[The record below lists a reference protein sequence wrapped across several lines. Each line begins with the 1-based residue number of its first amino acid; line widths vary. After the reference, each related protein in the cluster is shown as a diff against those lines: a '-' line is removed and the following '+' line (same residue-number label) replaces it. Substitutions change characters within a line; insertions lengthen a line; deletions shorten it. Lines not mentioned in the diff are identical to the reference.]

1 MMIVVDS
8 CFMSHLRDSTSWEA
22 RALPDSGQGMAVAAC
37 VPLPSSPLWCM
48 RTHLRA
54 GHVGV
59 LQVYQS
65 VSGLHHPDTFNCLTS
80 LVALLRGAGKASQ
93 ALPLA
98 QRCLG
103 VKKKSLGE
111 LHPDTAASMQVVAD
125 VMLDL
130 GRWGTRSWQ
139 HSRDAMRHSTSSCE
153 TLHHSSC
160 VALIVSR

>member
-1 MMIVVDS
+1 MLWRGWPCNCRVLGVD
-8 CFMSHLRDSTSWEA
+8 
-22 RALPDSGQGMAVAAC
+22 
-37 VPLPSSPLWCM
+37 
-48 RTHLRA
+48 
-54 GHVGV
+54 V

-98 QRCLG
+98 QRCLA

-130 GRWGTRSWQ
+130 GRCVTWTRPAGLLFVAQQRPGSA
-139 HSRDAMRHSTSSCE
+139 R
-153 TLHHSSC
+153 TL
-160 VALIVSR
+160 VFALHGAL

>member
-1 MMIVVDS
+1 L
-8 CFMSHLRDSTSWEA
+8 CR
-22 RALPDSGQGMAVAAC
+22 VAA
-37 VPLPSSPLWCM
+37 
-48 RTHLRA
+48 
-54 GHVGV
+54 

-80 LVALLRGAGKASQ
+80 LVSLLRGAGKAAH

-98 QRCLG
+98 QRCMA

-130 GRWGTRSWQ
+130 GK
-139 HSRDAMRHSTSSCE
+139 
-153 TLHHSSC
+153 
-160 VALIVSR
+160 

>member
-1 MMIVVDS
+1 MLAGRSNKVD
-8 CFMSHLRDSTSWEA
+8 
-22 RALPDSGQGMAVAAC
+22 ALGAVCRCA
-37 VPLPSSPLWCM
+37 VP
-48 RTHLRA
+48 
-54 GHVGV
+54 
-59 LQVYQS
+59 QVYQS

-98 QRCLG
+98 QRCLA

-130 GRWGTRSWQ
+130 GR
-139 HSRDAMRHSTSSCE
+139 
-153 TLHHSSC
+153 
-160 VALIVSR
+160 

>member
-1 MMIVVDS
+1 MVRRCCVDFAVLLLTPPCS
-8 CFMSHLRDSTSWEA
+8 A
-22 RALPDSGQGMAVAAC
+22 ALVS
-37 VPLPSSPLWCM
+37 
-48 RTHLRA
+48 
-54 GHVGV
+54 
-59 LQVYQS
+59 QVYQS

-98 QRCLG
+98 QRCLA

-130 GRWGTRSWQ
+130 GRWVLASLAVQ
-139 HSRDAMRHSTSSCE
+139 HMHACTVMTSSNAVVRSLLHYLE
-153 TLHHSSC
+153 TLASN
-160 VALIVSR
+160 IE

>member
-1 MMIVVDS
+1 
-8 CFMSHLRDSTSWEA
+8 
-22 RALPDSGQGMAVAAC
+22 
-37 VPLPSSPLWCM
+37 
-48 RTHLRA
+48 
-54 GHVGV
+54 
-59 LQVYQS
+59 VYQS

-98 QRCLG
+98 QRCLA

-130 GRWGTRSWQ
+130 GRCDTSTVAMQRGTAPHPVDPYTPAAVLARS
-139 HSRDAMRHSTSSCE
+139 H
-153 TLHHSSC
+153 
-160 VALIVSR
+160 

>member
-1 MMIVVDS
+1 MPASEILQAHPIILKLERIFDVGA
-8 CFMSHLRDSTSWEA
+8 CLRCLETCGLV
-22 RALPDSGQGMAVAAC
+22 RPQLTC
-37 VPLPSSPLWCM
+37 PSS
-48 RTHLRA
+48 RTP
-54 GHVGV
+54 
-59 LQVYQS
+59 QVYQT

-98 QRCLG
+98 QRCLA

-130 GRWGTRSWQ
+130 GK
-139 HSRDAMRHSTSSCE
+139 
-153 TLHHSSC
+153 
-160 VALIVSR
+160 

>member
-1 MMIVVDS
+1 MCPFPAFVV
-8 CFMSHLRDSTSWEA
+8 
-22 RALPDSGQGMAVAAC
+22 LP
-37 VPLPSSPLWCM
+37 
-48 RTHLRA
+48 
-54 GHVGV
+54 
-59 LQVYQS
+59 QVYQS

-98 QRCLG
+98 QRCLA

-130 GRWGTRSWQ
+130 GR
-139 HSRDAMRHSTSSCE
+139 
-153 TLHHSSC
+153 
-160 VALIVSR
+160 